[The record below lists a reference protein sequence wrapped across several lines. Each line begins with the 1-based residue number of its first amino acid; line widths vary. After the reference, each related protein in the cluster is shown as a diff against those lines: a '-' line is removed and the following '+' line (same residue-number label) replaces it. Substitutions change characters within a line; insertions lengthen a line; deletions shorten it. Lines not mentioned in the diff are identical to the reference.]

1 MDVDGAAKGFF
12 AEAADDTRRS
22 KVYRI
27 KETSIPM
34 IR

>member
-12 AEAADDTRRS
+12 AKAADDTRRS

-27 KETSIPM
+27 KEIP
-34 IR
+34 ILTLQ